1 MVLDV
6 IMGRKI
12 RVGLTLTPN
21 AVSVLD
27 ELATRTDLSRSALVE
42 SLVGGQITLSSPA
55 SQWRFDLVVDDA
67 GTVSL
72 EVSDA
77 RPDADE
83 AAPAIAPAP
92 SSAAASGATV
102 EKAPDADPAAAAKI
116 ASLEE
121 TVATLRAKLA
131 TAAVAAPESSA
142 PATTPAISAPPVTEP
157 HASPLVA
164 ALQQQ
169 VIDLRAQCADL
180 EAIQADQER
189 ELEALRSDLAH
200 SQQMAAIGEF
210 RLNRWRY
217 QTFSR

>member
-1 MVLDV
+1 MFLDV

-77 RPDADE
+77 IPDADE
-83 AAPAIAPAP
+83 TAPAIAPAP
-92 SSAAASGATV
+92 SSAAASEATV

-131 TAAVAAPESSA
+131 AATAAPEPSV
-142 PATTPAISAPPVTEP
+142 PATTPAIAAPPATEP
-157 HASPLVA
+157 HTSTLVA

-180 EAIQADQER
+180 ESAHAAQAR